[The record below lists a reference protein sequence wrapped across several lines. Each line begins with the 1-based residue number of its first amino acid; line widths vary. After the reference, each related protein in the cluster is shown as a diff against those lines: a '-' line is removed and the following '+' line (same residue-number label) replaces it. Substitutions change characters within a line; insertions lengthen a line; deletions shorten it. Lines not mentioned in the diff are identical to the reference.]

1 MDCVQDRILL
11 LLVRNFVF
19 GSKSYLPTW
28 LIVESKSNCWV
39 RRARRA
45 RIRRL
50 LTPEHEYGVR
60 LTPESQVKSNC
71 LSVAFSDHGTHLET
85 PTGIVTWII
94 FLRSRTPEY
103 VAKSIAF
110 FRLLYESRWALTGSR
125 SASGSSAW
133 GLRSLSSGLSSEY
146 SLMVE
151 DTRSASVL
159 LSLATLI
166 FLTVTPGWWKRLNSW
181 WWLILHWLES
191 SVRVS
196 VMTVTDM
203 WLVD

>member
-1 MDCVQDRILL
+1 MTTGGKSIELIIGHLLGGLGPWWNLAAVGPELCLRIE
-11 LLVRNFVF
+11 VV
-19 GSKSYLPTW
+19 SSDVAV
-28 LIVESKSNCWV
+28 VESKSNCWV

-110 FRLLYESRWALTGSR
+110 FRLLTRAVELCLAPDLLPDRLRETWD
-125 SASGSSAW
+125 SSAVVD
-133 GLRSLSSGLSSEY
+133 LQS
-146 SLMVE
+146 
-151 DTRSASVL
+151 
-159 LSLATLI
+159 
-166 FLTVTPGWWKRLNSW
+166 TP
-181 WWLILHWLES
+181 
-191 SVRVS
+191 
-196 VMTVTDM
+196 
-203 WLVD
+203 

>member
-1 MDCVQDRILL
+1 MDWAHDGILL

-19 GSKSYLPTW
+19 GSKSYLPSW
-28 LIVESKSNCWV
+28 LIVKMKSNCWV

-50 LTPEHEYGVR
+50 LTPEQEYGVR

-71 LSVAFSDHGTHLET
+71 LSVATSDHGTHLAT
-85 PTGIVTWII
+85 SSGIVTWVI

-110 FRLLYESRWALTGSR
+110 FRLLFKSVEPWLAPDLLLDRLLEACDP
-125 SASGSSAW
+125 SAVVIFRVLPNGGRYSLRFCSAIF
-133 GLRSLSSGLSSEY
+133 GNVDLLDSN

-151 DTRSASVL
+151 DT
-159 LSLATLI
+159 
-166 FLTVTPGWWKRLNSW
+166 
-181 WWLILHWLES
+181 
-191 SVRVS
+191 
-196 VMTVTDM
+196 
-203 WLVD
+203 